1 MMVYSATVV
10 SIRGL
15 ELAQPSPT
23 NLHVK
28 RRLHDT
34 TGCPTGCVNKNMFDS
49 CNPTFNRSHAAGR
62 STGFTA
68 GCIV

>member
-34 TGCPTGCVNKNMFDS
+34 TGCPTGCQ
-49 CNPTFNRSHAAGR
+49 TGLIAGW
-62 STGFTA
+62 TT
-68 GCIV
+68 GCIVYTNIQPVVQPVV